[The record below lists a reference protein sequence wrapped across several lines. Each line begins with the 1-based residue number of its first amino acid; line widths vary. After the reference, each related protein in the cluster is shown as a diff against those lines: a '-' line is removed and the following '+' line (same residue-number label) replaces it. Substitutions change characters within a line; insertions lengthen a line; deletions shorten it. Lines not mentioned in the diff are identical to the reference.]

1 MSNFL
6 NNKTM
11 KTLKVI
17 TLLLS
22 LTCFTLSVNAQDTT
36 AVKLDDNT
44 KELLAKLENRLVDI
58 EKEER
63 QRLKDIIAK
72 LNEQQAN
79 DQLYSP
85 EDFQALK
92 VKNAERTAK
101 NIKMRQ
107 AIVQSQINFLKAN
120 GYLADELKGLDKQ
133 DPNVSED
140 VLVTVTDNDDIVRVN
155 AFGLNIQTGPEVKI
169 TRIKRKKVTKS
180 DLFIAFGLNNVIVD
194 GGGINDSPIK
204 IGGSRFFEIGYQFST
219 RLRADNFLRLNYAF
233 SFQFNGLKPDDN
245 QYFVDN
251 GETTDLQDF
260 VVQGQVINPKKSK
273 FRQDNLIFPVHLQ
286 FNTSKRG
293 FDGEQN
299 YYSDRF
305 NFGIGGFVGLNL
317 NNIQKMKY
325 DFMGDSEKDKLKGSY
340 NTNNFLYGLSAY
352 AGFGDLTLYMT
363 HNLNPLFKNNPV
375 DWRNIQLGLRWV
387 L

>member
-1 MSNFL
+1 
-6 NNKTM
+6 M
-11 KTLKVI
+11 KTIKFIV
-17 TLLLS
+17 LLMS
-22 LTCFTLSVNAQDTT
+22 LACFTVHVNAQDTT
-36 AVKLDDNT
+36 TVKLDDNA
-44 KELLAKLENRLVDI
+44 KELLAKLEKRLVDI

-63 QRLKDIIAK
+63 DNLKEIIAK
-72 LNEQQAN
+72 LNEQQA
-79 DQLYSP
+79 DEQIYSQ

-92 VKNAERTAK
+92 VKYAERTAE
-101 NIKMRQ
+101 NIKIRQ
-107 AIVQSQINFLKAN
+107 AIVNSQIDFLKAN
-120 GYLADELKGLDKQ
+120 GYLADDLKNLDKQ
-133 DPNVSED
+133 STAQGEKDILIKIEEGDD
-140 VLVTVTDNDDIVRVN
+140 VERVTVMGIE
-155 AFGLNIQTGPEVKI
+155 IQTEPEVKI
-169 TRIKRKKVTKS
+169 TRIKRKKITES
-180 DLFIAFGLNNVIVD
+180 DMFIAFGLNNVIVD

-219 RLRADNFLRLNYAF
+219 RLREDNFLRLNYAF

-245 QYFVDN
+245 QYFVDKGN
-251 GETTDLQDF
+251 GTTELQDF
-260 VVQGQVINPKKSK
+260 KVQDEVINPKKSK

-293 FDGEQN
+293 FTSESK

-305 NFGIGGFVGLNL
+305 NFGLGGFVGLNL

-363 HNLNPLFKNNPV
+363 YNLNPLFRDNPV
-375 DWRNIQLGLRWV
+375 EWRNVQLGLRWV

>member
-1 MSNFL
+1 MSNNL
-6 NNKTM
+6 NTKTM
-11 KTLKVI
+11 KTIKFFILFI
-17 TLLLS
+17 S
-22 LTCFTLSVNAQDTT
+22 FTCFTLTANAQDTT
-36 AVKLDDNT
+36 GVKLDDNA
-44 KELLAKLENRLVDI
+44 KELLAKLEKRLVDI

-63 QRLKDIIAK
+63 DNLKEIIAK

-92 VKNAERTAK
+92 VRYAERTAE
-101 NIKMRQ
+101 NIKIRQ
-107 AIVQSQINFLKAN
+107 AIVKSQIDFLKAN
-120 GYLADELKGLDKQ
+120 GYLADDLKNLDKSSQ
-133 DPNVSED
+133 NKED
-140 VLVTVTDNDDIVRVN
+140 VLITVEDNDGVDRVTVLGVE
-155 AFGLNIQTGPEVKI
+155 IQTGPDVKI
-169 TRIKRKKVTKS
+169 TRVKHRKVTTS
-180 DLFIAFGLNNVIVD
+180 DMFIAFGLNNVIVD

-219 RLRADNFLRLNYAF
+219 RLREDNFMRLNYAF
-233 SFQFNGLKPDDN
+233 SFQFNGLKPEDN

-260 VVQGQVINPKKSK
+260 IVQGQVINPDKSK

-286 FNTSKRG
+286 FNTSKRD
-293 FDGEQN
+293 FDGEN
-299 YYSDRF
+299 KYYSDRF
-305 NFGIGGFVGLNL
+305 NFGLGGFLGLNL

-325 DFMGDSEKDKLKGSY
+325 DFNGDSEKDKLKGGY

-363 HNLNPLFKNNPV
+363 YNLNPLFKDNPV
-375 DWRNIQLGLRWV
+375 EWRNVQLGLRWV